1 MFRNFLIV
9 ALRSFL
15 RNKTYSIINVL
26 GLALA
31 IFSAS
36 LIFLYVYDELTF
48 DSIHAESPNLYS
60 LGVTITEKNGST
72 TAYGI
77 VPGGWGA
84 SLQKDF
90 AEIESFSRIM
100 IAGFPHSLH
109 NKTTDRIILN
119 QDGELYWVDEKL
131 SDILYFPLLQGNS
144 QKAFE
149 HANSMAISETAARS
163 LFGDVDPINQ
173 LISIKHPFTTRG
185 REIEFMVTAVFKDY
199 PGNTFFR
206 PKYLLNMYGLKT
218 VFEEGG
224 GKFSDFTDAMNF
236 SGGFFMTYLKLREG
250 GNTEGIQKQLKVLA
264 DNATKSD
271 SSFFASGT
279 RLTPISLPFLDMH
292 FDQSVSWSFGAD
304 TGSREALVV
313 LVVIALLILII
324 ASINYMNLATAR
336 SIKRAKEVGVRKTM
350 GSRRSELAFQFINES
365 AITTF
370 VALIVAF
377 ILLLVSL
384 PYFNQMTTKLFSISS
399 LFNPAFL
406 LSFIGITILVALLGG
421 SYPALYL
428 SGFNPVVVLKGKVA
442 AAGSN
447 RIRKFLVTF
456 QFISAMLLVVST
468 LVIIEQMDLIH
479 RSKLNERGK
488 QIVSI
493 RYGTVAPNE
502 KYASLKN
509 ELKNIPDIELVTVA
523 NHLPRHDYFG
533 NMHTDVRFPAI
544 DDKDYQWSML
554 NGDFDFS
561 RTFDIEILAGRDFDP
576 MIPSDSNTV
585 LINEQAALMLHKANS
600 DVIGIEIEDVNREV
614 RSRVIGV
621 VKDFPFQSAQH
632 KIEPLIISPRPDN
645 FDRIVYIK
653 IPPGDFPARIAEIEK
668 TWKKVMA
675 GIGFDYWFIDDEFNR
690 LYKLEN
696 KIASLSIFFA
706 VLAMCIT
713 ILGLY
718 GLASYMAEQSTKEI
732 GIRKTLGAT
741 VPQVVM
747 TFTYTF
753 LKIFTIALVIS
764 LPVGYYL
771 ADQWLSTFAYRI
783 DLTPMVFLISA
794 LVVLGLMVVT
804 VTYETLKA
812 ARANPVHA
820 LKHE

>member
-1 MFRNFLIV
+1 MFRNFLVI
-9 ALRSFL
+9 ALRGFL
-15 RNKTYSIINVL
+15 RNKTYSLINVF

-48 DSIHAESPNLYS
+48 ESVHPNSKNLYS
-60 LGVTITEKNGST
+60 IGVTFTEKNGTKTS
-72 TAYGI
+72 YGI

-84 SLQKDF
+84 FLKKDF
-90 AEIESFSRIM
+90 PEIESYSKIM
-100 IAGFPHSLH
+100 ITGFPHSLH
-109 NKTTDRIILN
+109 NKSTDRIVLN
-119 QDGELYWVDEKL
+119 QDGELYWVDEEL
-131 SDILYFPLLQGNS
+131 SNILYFPLLKGNS

-149 HANSMAISETAARS
+149 HANSMAISETAAKS
-163 LFGDVDPINQ
+163 LFGDADPINQ
-173 LISIKHPFTTRG
+173 LIAVKHPFTTRG
-185 REIEFMVTAVFKDY
+185 REVEFMITAVFKDY

-206 PKYLLNMYGLKT
+206 PKYLLNMSGLKT

-224 GKFSDFTDAMNF
+224 RKFSDFTDAMDF

-250 GNTEGIQKQLKVLA
+250 ANVDGIRKQLKVLA

-271 SSFFASGT
+271 SAFFSNGST
-279 RLTPISLPFLDMH
+279 LTAISIPFMEMH
-292 FDQSVSWSFGAD
+292 FDKEVTWSIGGD
-304 TGSREALVV
+304 NGSREALVV
-313 LVVIALLILII
+313 LVVIALLILVI
-324 ASINYMNLATAR
+324 AAINYMNLATAR

-350 GSRRSELAFQFINES
+350 GSRRTELAIQFINES

-370 VALIVAF
+370 FALIVAF
-377 ILLLVSL
+377 ILLVLSL
-384 PYFNQMTTKLFSISS
+384 PYFSQMTTKFFTFSS
-399 LFNPAFL
+399 LLNPVFISTFL
-406 LSFIGITILVALLGG
+406 CITMFVALLGG

-428 SGFNPVVVLKGKVA
+428 SGFNPATVLKGKMMSTS
-442 AAGSN
+442 SN
-447 RIRKFLVTF
+447 RVRKFLVTF
-456 QFISAMLLVVST
+456 QFVAAMLLVIST
-468 LVIIEQMDLIH
+468 LVIIQQMDLIH
-479 RSKLNERGK
+479 KSKLNERGK

-509 ELKNIPDIELVTVA
+509 ELKNIKDIEFVTVA

-544 DDKDYQWSML
+544 DDKDYQWSVL

-561 RTFDIEILAGRDFDP
+561 KTFDVEILAGRDFDP
-576 MIPSDSNTV
+576 MVPSDSNSV
-585 LINEQAALMLHKANS
+585 LVNEQAALMLHKSNA
-600 DVIGIEIEDVNREV
+600 DIIGTEVEDVNRGS

-645 FDRIVYIK
+645 FDRIVYVK
-653 IPPGDFPARIAEIEK
+653 IPPGDFPATIASIEK
-668 TWKKVMA
+668 VWKKVMVNV
-675 GIGFDYWFIDDEFNR
+675 GFDYWFIDDEFNR
-690 LYKLEN
+690 LYKLEK

-718 GLASYMAEQSTKEI
+718 GLASYMAEQTTKEI

-741 VPQVVM
+741 APQMVFM
-747 TFTYTF
+747 FMYTF
-753 LKIFTIALVIS
+753 LKIFTIALTIA
-764 LPVGYYL
+764 LPLGYYL

-783 DLTPMVFLISA
+783 DLTPPVFLISA
-794 LVVLGLMVVT
+794 FVVLGLMVMT

-812 ARANPVHA
+812 ARANPVEA